1 MRFYVRKRR
10 TAPAVII
17 VALIDVLVVL
27 LIFLMVTTTFKQQP
41 SLKLALPES
50 TQSQK
55 SGAEEHP
62 PLIVNI
68 DAQGLI
74 RFGAE
79 KLPIT
84 LDQLR
89 AQLLAEVAK
98 APDSK
103 LAIRADKN
111 APWGKIVSV
120 MDLAKE
126 AKVKS
131 LSAFTRDAAKP

>member
-1 MRFYVRKRR
+1 MRFHVRQRR

-41 SLKLALPES
+41 ALKLTLPDS
-50 TQSQK
+50 LQSKK

-62 PLIVNI
+62 PLVVSI
-68 DAQGLI
+68 DAQGSF
-74 RFGAE
+74 RFDRDNQ
-79 KLPIT
+79 PVT

-89 AQLLAEVAK
+89 SRLLARTAQE
-98 APDSK
+98 PELK

-111 APWGKIVSV
+111 APWFRVVNV

-126 AKVKS
+126 ANVKT